1 MNEPYKSFEEKAQK
15 KGEFDY
21 TPLLIVVSAPSGA
34 GKTTMCDRLLKENDN
49 ITYSVSCTTRKPRGE
64 EEQGIDYHFLSEK
77 EFKKYISVGHFLE
90 YAVVHGN
97 YYGTMASTV
106 RQALSAGKHVLLDI
120 DVQGAGQIRE
130 GLSLLLEDD
139 PIRQGFLD
147 IFISPPSVEELRSR
161 LEGRA
166 EDSAEVIE
174 QRLANAE
181 QEMSCADEY
190 EYQIVNDNL
199 DTAISRLSDIVAKE
213 SEIYE

>member
-1 MNEPYKSFEEKAQK
+1 M
-15 KGEFDY
+15 
-21 TPLLIVVSAPSGA
+21 T
-34 GKTTMCDRLLKENDN
+34 
-49 ITYSVSCTTRKPRGE
+49 
-64 EEQGIDYHFLSEK
+64 EK

-106 RQALSAGKHVLLDI
+106 RQALNAGKHVLLDI

-130 GLSLLLEDD
+130 GLSLLSEED

-147 IFISPPSVEELRSR
+147 IFITPPSIEELRSR

-166 EDSAEVIE
+166 EDSTEVIE

-181 QEMSCADEY
+181 QEMSRADEY
-190 EYQIVNDNL
+190 EYQVVNDDL
-199 DTAISRLSDIVAKE
+199 DTAVSRLINIVTKE
-213 SEIYE
+213 SEVYE